1 MIEKELHITDI
12 KFETTVKV
20 LEIPTHYGAVEL
32 LRL

>member
-1 MIEKELHITDI
+1 MIEEELKITHI

-20 LEIPTHYGAVEL
+20 LEIPTHYGPEEL